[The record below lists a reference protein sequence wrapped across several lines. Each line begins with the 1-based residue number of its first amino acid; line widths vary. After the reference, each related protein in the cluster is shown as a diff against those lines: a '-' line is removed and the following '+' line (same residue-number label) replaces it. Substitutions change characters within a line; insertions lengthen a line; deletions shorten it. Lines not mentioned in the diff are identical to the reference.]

1 MANIFI
7 SEGMCCIDA
16 DVCQRGKIYK
26 KKECRNDK
34 LLIRYWLAIFLDSMQ
49 ENRSLI

>member
-26 KKECRNDK
+26 KKGVQE
-34 LLIRYWLAIFLDSMQ
+34 WQAID
-49 ENRSLI
+49 